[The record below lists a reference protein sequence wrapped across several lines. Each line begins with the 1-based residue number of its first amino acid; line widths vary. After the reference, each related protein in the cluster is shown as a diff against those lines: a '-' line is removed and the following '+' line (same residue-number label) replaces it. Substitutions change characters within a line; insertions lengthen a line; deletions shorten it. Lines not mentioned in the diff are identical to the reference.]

1 MIPDGKEEKL
11 GYLRVVDE
19 SGEDYTFPANYFEP
33 IEPNHTN
40 GKELDAQI
48 TVHINEVD
56 KEILRAEALASQKSV
71 SALIREW
78 IEERLDLP
86 LAA

>member
-1 MIPDGKEEKL
+1 MDFKVI
-11 GYLRVVDE
+11 
-19 SGEDYTFPANYFEP
+19 SFEP
-33 IEPNHTN
+33 ISPTHTDD
-40 GKELDAQI
+40 KELDTQI
-48 TVHINEVD
+48 TIHINEVD
-56 KEILRAEALASQKSV
+56 KAILRAEALASQKSM